1 MQEMNCIHLSRSD
14 YPAISNSVIVPTP
27 APGLKNS
34 RDTASIVVSL
44 CANNAL
50 PLPCAAEHNLPQAG
64 ENVGIPDEFLIASQ
78 SLPEKKWQI
87 VTSLC
92 EYLLVVRHAAT
103 KQNKITLLTWTTFCI
118 FVK

>member
-14 YPAISNSVIVPTP
+14 YPAIISAVILPTP

-34 RDTASIVVSL
+34 RDIASIVVSL

-50 PLPCAAEHNLPQAG
+50 PLPCTAEHNLPQAD
-64 ENVGIPDEFLIASQ
+64 ENAGITSEFLIASQ
-78 SLPEKKWQI
+78 SLPEKKWQK

-92 EYLLVVRHAAT
+92 RYLLVVCNL
-103 KQNKITLLTWTTFCI
+103 NKKINEQ
-118 FVK
+118 

>member
-1 MQEMNCIHLSRSD
+1 
-14 YPAISNSVIVPTP
+14 
-27 APGLKNS
+27 
-34 RDTASIVVSL
+34 
-44 CANNAL
+44 
-50 PLPCAAEHNLPQAG
+50 
-64 ENVGIPDEFLIASQ
+64 
-78 SLPEKKWQI
+78 